1 MYAHSISL
9 GADFVLTSFTC
20 QLPEEPGFMTLY
32 AKIIV
37 MSYRLGIPPRDLSDF
52 ILKRMAPIARKNFMS
67 WDEVEWFYGC
77 DDFNKLP
84 EEKQPEVR
92 KIAAVSIFQSWWDK
106 EGVLGQDSE
115 EAGNELEYLSFLRKD
130 FPDLDADLHAIFEA
144 EKARVEGRWA
154 EKKAARQKNGEGFG
168 ATDGAGDNTAG
179 SGWGNDGG
187 NATAGPGWG
196 DPPTQDY
203 CAALGTNDWEN
214 DASLM
219 VNDPA
224 NPPNSLASPAN
235 NYNGNGNG
243 NGYGDGHVQQLSPL
257 HEINMN
263 NFNGITNGGD
273 GDSGEWA
280 EEVNEA
286 QGTGN
291 GFGQQ
296 NNGGGGFGQG
306 SW

>member
-1 MYAHSISL
+1 MYAHFISLVTDFILTSIS
-9 GADFVLTSFTC
+9 C

-37 MSYRLGIPPRDLSDF
+37 TSYRLGIPPRELSDF

-77 DDFNKLP
+77 DDFDKLP

-106 EGVLGQDSE
+106 EGVLGQDTE

-130 FPDLDADLHAIFEA
+130 LPDLDADLHAIFEA
-144 EKARVEGRWA
+144 EKARVEGKWA
-154 EKKAARQKNGEGFG
+154 EKKAARQNNGDGFG
-168 ATDGAGDNTAG
+168 ATVAVGDNTAG
-179 SGWGNDGG
+179 SGCGNDAG
-187 NATAGPGWG
+187 NATAGAGYG
-196 DPPTQDY
+196 DPPTADY
-203 CAALGTNDWEN
+203 SAAQGTNDSEN

-235 NYNGNGNG
+235 NCNVNG
-243 NGYGDGHVQQLSPL
+243 NGYGDSHVQQLSPL

-263 NFNGITNGGD
+263 NFNGITNSGD
-273 GDSGEWA
+273 GGSGEWA
-280 EEVNEA
+280 DEVNEA
-286 QGTGN
+286 QGNGN
-291 GFGQQ
+291 GYGQQ
-296 NNGGGGFGQG
+296 NNGGAFDQG
-306 SW
+306 AW